1 MAGRSREDLTAED
14 VLRLLDDPDE
24 PIMAGSDDEEILWDE
39 GMFTR
44 NNAITHKMF
53 YLDEIL
59 NPVDTT
65 ETPQVHPHVIPHPSQ
80 LQQPPLPPTQAVL
93 PVLTPHTNQLLAP

>member
-44 NNAITHKMF
+44 NST
-53 YLDEIL
+53 L
-59 NPVDTT
+59 
-65 ETPQVHPHVIPHPSQ
+65 
-80 LQQPPLPPTQAVL
+80 
-93 PVLTPHTNQLLAP
+93 